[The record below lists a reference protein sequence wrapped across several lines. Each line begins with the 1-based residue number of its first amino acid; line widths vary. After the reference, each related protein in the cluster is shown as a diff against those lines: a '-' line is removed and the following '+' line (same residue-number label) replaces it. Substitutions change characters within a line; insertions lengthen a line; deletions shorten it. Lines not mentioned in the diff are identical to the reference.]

1 MRRVILGA
9 FLLLLLLLAGGLVYL
24 LIADPAPTVTP
35 VEKVIPND
43 RFSS

>member
-1 MRRVILGA
+1 MRRIIVLV
-9 FLLLLLLLAGGLVYL
+9 FMLLLLLLIAGLAYT